1 MNNNP
6 PNKLDAQQLVAE
18 FKDIPPM
25 PNVMVKALNVIKNPQ
40 TGIAE
45 LGKIMQVDQA
55 ISAKTLSLVNSAFY
69 GFRQQITSINRA
81 LVVLG
86 MMKAKNIIMSLALKQ
101 MMTAQGSRELW
112 EHSIRCAVASEIIAK
127 EYKVINPDDAF
138 VIGFLHD
145 IGKILLNTKNP
156 LKYSKVR
163 YLAAQGNVN
172 LIDIEM
178 AQFGTNHCILGAL
191 ISKKWQLPVILTNCI
206 RYHHEPT
213 QSSLPTICGVVYCA
227 DRLIQTNMPTPLL
240 DKNVMAKLDFS
251 IEDPIALRETI
262 IAKSS
267 IFLKELSSS
276 R

>member
-1 MNNNP
+1 M
-6 PNKLDAQQLVAE
+6 
-18 FKDIPPM
+18 
-25 PNVMVKALNVIKNPQ
+25 
-40 TGIAE
+40 
-45 LGKIMQVDQA
+45 
-55 ISAKTLSLVNSAFY
+55 
-69 GFRQQITSINRA
+69 
-81 LVVLG
+81 
-86 MMKAKNIIMSLALKQ
+86 
-101 MMTAQGSRELW
+101 
-112 EHSIRCAVASEIIAK
+112 
-127 EYKVINPDDAF
+127 INPDDAF

-213 QSSLPTICGVVYCA
+213 QSSLPTVCGVVYCA
-227 DRLIQTNMPTPLL
+227 DRLVQTNMPTPLL
-240 DKNVMAKLDFS
+240 DKNIMAKLDFS